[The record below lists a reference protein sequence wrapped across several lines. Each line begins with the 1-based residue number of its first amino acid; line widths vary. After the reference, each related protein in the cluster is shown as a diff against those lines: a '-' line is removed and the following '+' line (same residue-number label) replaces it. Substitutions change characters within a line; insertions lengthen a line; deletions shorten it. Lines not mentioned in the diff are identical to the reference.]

1 MIHTFIPAIAS
12 VLMLACCAAG
22 GGERPAASSEKRAE
36 LGKAPALGSM
46 VPVMDEAAERPPFG
60 FSALDAQLLD
70 EVQHGA
76 FLYLWECVEKP
87 TGMVRDRSS
96 KPVVSVAG
104 VGFQLAGI
112 PVGVE
117 RGWITREQGQER
129 TLTILRALESNKKN
143 RKDGVFFHYLDGG
156 DGGPCHTGYETVAST
171 IDGALLLAGMVVGGE
186 YFGGEAREIS
196 ERLFAEVNW
205 NAYVAKGDRFKPS
218 ERGFICLAWRPK
230 DFKNDPTGAGELSPY
245 VWMDGGDE
253 QRLVT
258 FLAACAPDEAKRVDP
273 ALYYRLRRRLGN
285 DAGGPPFVWFPWS
298 GALFTSFFAHCFI
311 EYGAMGPDNP
321 GALGVVRRP
330 AVDWWVNGLRTV
342 RMHQRKSLD
351 DHGTGYRPWG
361 MTACDGPGG
370 YNVPGLFPMAGP
382 TDGLLE
388 DFDYHPDVVPADN
401 LIDGTVGV
409 YGAGCSIM
417 FDPAGAVEALR
428 AFRVLK
434 ADDGSALVWRDPN
447 PGCSFDDAR
456 YGFLDSFNLS
466 WKGKDQ
472 AQAGPW
478 VASDCVAIDQGPLL
492 LAIENARTG
501 LVWRLFHQSKLV
513 QAGMERLGLRL
524 AVKGDKR

>member
-1 MIHTFIPAIAS
+1 MIHTFIPTIAS
-12 VLMLACCAAG
+12 VLMMASCAAG
-22 GGERPAASSEKRAE
+22 GGEAPAASSEKRA
-36 LGKAPALGSM
+36 GAGAATASGPTAP
-46 VPVMDEAAERPPFG
+46 VVDEAAARPPFQ
-60 FSALDAQLLD
+60 FSALDAALLD

-129 TLTILRALESNKKN
+129 TITILRALEANKKN
-143 RKDGVFFHYLDGG
+143 RKSGVFFHYLDGG
-156 DGGPCHTGYETVAST
+156 DAGPCHSGYETVAST
-171 IDGALLLAGMVVGGE
+171 IDAALLFSGMVVGGE

-196 ERLFAEVNW
+196 ERLFAEVDW

-218 ERGFICLAWRPK
+218 ERGFICLAWKPK
-230 DFKNDPTGAGELSPY
+230 DFKNDPTGDGELSPY
-245 VWMDGGDE
+245 VWMDSGDE

-273 ALYYRLRRRLGN
+273 ALYYRLRRRLGT

-298 GALFTSFFAHCFI
+298 GALFTSFFAHCFMD
-311 EYGAMGPDNP
+311 YGAIGLDDP
-321 GALGVVRRP
+321 AARGVERRP
-330 AVDWWVNGLRTV
+330 KVDWWVNALRTV

-361 MTACDGPGG
+361 MTACDGPNG
-370 YNVPGLFPMAGP
+370 YNVPGLFPAAMKTGTLSP
-382 TDGLLE
+382 
-388 DFDYHPDVVPADN
+388 DFDYHPGPAPSDN

-417 FDPAGAVEALR
+417 FDPARAVEALR
-428 AFRVLK
+428 AYKGYK
-434 ADDGSALVWRDPN
+434 AADGSALVWRDPK
-447 PGCSFDDAR
+447 PGCSFDDPR

-466 WKGKDQ
+466 WKGK
-472 AQAGPW
+472 AQEKAGPW
-478 VASDCVAIDQGPLL
+478 VAADCVAIDQGPLL

-501 LVWRLFHQSKLV
+501 LVWRMFHQSKLV
-513 QAGMERLGLRL
+513 QGGMERLGLRRN
-524 AVKGDKR
+524 AEGGER